1 MPQSPTPEPDVDPI
15 DAVAKVVDD
24 LLSEARGLA
33 SHADCVEFVTRLR
46 YILGTLDKRGSELLV
61 KLSELPTDSDRAEF
75 FMLLGRLFRR
85 EFDETGSTQDLDRGI
100 MLMTM
105 AILEITVETD
115 PSYISMPSHLSTIGE
130 ARLLFNESD
139 PSYISQPAY
148 LSTIGEA
155 CFKKFNVTRQVAM
168 LDPAIMAWTMAT
180 SWFPNDYAVFNNL
193 GVSLRC
199 RFEQT
204 GSIDD
209 LNRAIWYCRHASELA
224 SEDLSNFAVCLDNFL
239 SALAHCVRVN
249 GETDELDRVVAL
261 GLQALKSSA
270 SSAPDLATVRGILTM
285 AFIHR
290 SQWTD
295 SIEDLDS
302 AIGLSEENLSPM
314 LRDHPHV
321 IRWLTN
327 LGVAL
332 TRRFERT
339 VLIEDLNRAIE
350 FIEEALSMA
359 SIDDPGRASCLN
371 NLSMGLMRRYVLDL
385 RTSASAS
392 DSEVDLTRSI
402 SLLDEA
408 LKITPSDSPDVP
420 AFLHNLS
427 IALKYHFNRSP
438 SLVGIAK
445 VIATMQQAMA
455 LSTPGSPSLAS
466 RLNSLGEAFH
476 MKYKLSSSV
485 EDLELAIKAK
495 EEAVAVDSAPPH
507 YRIMAA
513 DSALS
518 LLRERSTFDQNRAKL
533 LLRRAIELLRF
544 VTPRALNQRDRQRNV
559 ARFSGITARAVSTYL
574 DTGGDVYTA
583 IQLLETGRGLLASI
597 QLDYRS
603 DISVLKTRHPA
614 VGQEFEVLRDQLDR
628 PLDDDPLLAKDNSYA
643 DVEDT
648 RYLSKRFDDLLAT
661 IRRLEGFDRFL
672 LDISL
677 FQLTSLAVHGP
688 IVFFNVSEVRS
699 DALLIDRTSIR
710 SVQLPRL
717 RSADLTLQTT
727 NFLDATKVTGIKN
740 YSNATRKFRNVL
752 EWLWDAAVGPVL
764 EALGFKRMPTEPR
777 AWPRVWWVGCGL
789 LNLLPIHA
797 AGYYEIADPPQ
808 SAIDLVISS
817 YTPTLKSLQY
827 SRDRSARSPTSQ
839 LQKIALIGM
848 SETPE
853 HKDLPFVKTELEEI
867 QKLLP
872 QNIQVTLVE
881 DCTKHNVLST
891 ILDHQIAHF
900 SCHGMSSAEDPSQSK
915 LILKDWKSS
924 PLTVSDLTSLNM
936 ISPQFAYLSACQTA
950 ATLDLDLLDESINLA
965 SAVQI
970 AGYPSVVA
978 TLWQVTDQVA
988 AKIAQD
994 VYAFMLGRDG
1004 ILKTQRAAAGL
1015 HWAVRHLREETTK
1028 GGGFSKGVD
1037 DPLIWASYIH
1047 VGE

>member
-1 MPQSPTPEPDVDPI
+1 MPQSPTPEPVNVDPI
-15 DAVAKVVDD
+15 EAVAKVVDD
-24 LLSEARGLA
+24 LLSEARGLT
-33 SHADCVEFVTRLR
+33 SRADRVEFLTRLR
-46 YILGTLDKRGSELLV
+46 YILGTLDKTGSELLI

-105 AILEITVETD
+105 AILEIMV
-115 PSYISMPSHLSTIGE
+115 
-130 ARLLFNESD
+130 ESD
-139 PSYISQPAY
+139 PSYISQPSY

-155 CFKKFNVTRQVAM
+155 CFKKFNATRQVAM
-168 LDPAIMAWTMAT
+168 LDPAIIAWTMAT

-204 GSIDD
+204 GSMDD
-209 LNRAIWYCRHASELA
+209 LNLAIWHCRHASELA
-224 SEDLSNFAVCLDNFL
+224 SDDLSNFPVCLDNFL
-239 SALAHCVRVN
+239 SALTHGIDVN
-249 GETDELDRVVAL
+249 GATDELDRLVAL

-270 SSAPDLATVRGILTM
+270 SSAHDLATVRGILTI
-285 AFIHR
+285 AFIQR

-302 AIGLSEENLSPM
+302 AIGLGEENMSPM

-339 VLIEDLNRAIE
+339 VLVEDLNRAIE
-350 FIEEALSMA
+350 LIEEALSMA

-371 NLSMGLMRRYVLDL
+371 NLSMGLTRRYVLDL
-385 RTSASAS
+385 RTSVLPS
-392 DSEVDLTRSI
+392 SEVDLTRAI

-408 LKITPSDSPDVP
+408 LKITPSDGPDVP
-420 AFLHNLS
+420 ALLQNLS
-427 IALKYHFNRSP
+427 TALKYQFNRSP
-438 SLVGIAK
+438 SLVGIVK
-445 VIATMQQAMA
+445 VIATLQQGIA
-455 LSTPGSPSLAS
+455 LSTPCNPALAS

-518 LLRERSTFDQNRAKL
+518 LLRERGTFDQNRAKL

-559 ARFSGITARAVSTYL
+559 ARFSGITARAVSTHL

-603 DISVLKTRHPA
+603 DISVLKARHPA
-614 VGQEFEVLRDQLDR
+614 VGQEFEVLRDQLDH

-643 DVEDT
+643 DAEDT

-672 LDISL
+672 LEISL

-688 IVFFNVSEVRS
+688 IVCFNVSEVRS
-699 DALLIDRTSIR
+699 DALLVDRTSIR
-710 SVQLPRL
+710 SVQLPGL

-727 NFLDATKVTGIKN
+727 NFLDATKVMGSKN
-740 YSNATRKFRNVL
+740 YSNATRKLRNVL

-764 EALGFKRMPTEPR
+764 EALGFKKMPTEPR

-817 YTPTLKSLQY
+817 YTPTLRSLQY
-827 SRDRSARSPTSQ
+827 SRDRVATSQ

-872 QNIQVTLVE
+872 PNIQVTLVE

-900 SCHGMSSAEDPSQSK
+900 SCHGMSSPEDPSQSK

-950 ATLDLDLLDESINLA
+950 ATLDLDLLDESIHLA

-978 TLWQVTDQVA
+978 TLWYVTDQQA

-1037 DPLIWASYIH
+1037 DPLVWASYIH